1 MVEALMNQRRR
12 IERCAVELRMWLR
25 TNLTSKTTPSEPASL
40 NELIASVRITGSRLL
55 NLAWITM
62 VDGNER

>member
-1 MVEALMNQRRR
+1 
-12 IERCAVELRMWLR
+12 
-25 TNLTSKTTPSEPASL
+25 
-40 NELIASVRITGSRLL
+40 LIASVRITGSRLL